1 MLDLRVID
9 SGTNA
14 RRGFLRVSN
23 GQKVSVF
30 VQERGPDKQW
40 QIGIAEALAALLGE
54 CE

>member
-30 VQERGPDKQW
+30 VQERPDKQW
-40 QIGIAEALAALLGE
+40 EIGIAEALSALLG
-54 CE
+54 